1 MKQKYFKH
9 YNIFI
14 FLFPDGWNKTANSY
28 KKLDYGKWELHLPPN
43 ADGSCP
49 IKHLSEVKIIVKDH
63 NNELLERLSPW
74 ATYVTQNRAESVTYK
89 QRIWHPSSE
98 NVYIYI
104 HKYVYNYFIQLEIY
118 IIFN

>member
-1 MKQKYFKH
+1 M
-9 YNIFI
+9 
-14 FLFPDGWNKTANSY
+14 LLDGWNRTTNSY

-49 IKHLSEVKIIVKDH
+49 IKHLSEIKIIVKDQ

-74 ATYVTQNRAESVTYK
+74 ATYVTQDKSESATYK
-89 QRIWHPSSE
+89 QRIWYPLPE

-104 HKYVYNYFIQLEIY
+104 YIITTYNYK
-118 IIFN
+118 

>member
-98 NVYIYI
+98 NVYIYMYI
-104 HKYVYNYFIQLEIY
+104 NMY
-118 IIFN
+118 IITLYN